1 MQPADA
7 GLKNADSAKLKN
19 ASVNECNPSLEP
31 FGIGPALSRCSYSSG
46 MEELDDQDHDY
57 ACVNNRGG
65 DRPNRL
71 ADHCGRI
78 VG

>member
-7 GLKNADSAKLKN
+7 GLKNDDSARLKN

-31 FGIGPALSRCSYSSG
+31 FGIGSALSRSSYSSG

-57 ACVNNRGG
+57 ACVNNEG
-65 DRPNRL
+65 DHGPNRL

-78 VG
+78 VR